1 MVLPA
6 GLDWVLVIIGEI
18 MIAVGVISDLIAAIG
33 LLRFP
38 NFYVRLHAATIG
50 TIWGAFV
57 PLIGAALVAAG
68 ADFLG
73 KYRWFM
79 AGGAVIT
86 AVLILI
92 LGPAGSHALAR
103 AAHRSKAAVV
113 QPKVVDHLEEDSRAP
128 SPEAS
133 DEGGEESH
141 ADSQE
146 GGEP

>member
-1 MVLPA
+1 VSEMVPA
-6 GLDWVLVIIGEI
+6 GLDWVLVVIGEI

-57 PLIGAALVAAG
+57 PLVGAAFVAAG

-73 KYRWFM
+73 RYRWFM
-79 AGGAVIT
+79 AGGAIIT

-113 QPKVVDHLEEDSRAP
+113 QPKVVDHLEEDSRA
-128 SPEAS
+128 SPLEG
-133 DEGGEESH
+133 GGEESE
-141 ADSQE
+141 DRLKE
-146 GGEP
+146 GDEP